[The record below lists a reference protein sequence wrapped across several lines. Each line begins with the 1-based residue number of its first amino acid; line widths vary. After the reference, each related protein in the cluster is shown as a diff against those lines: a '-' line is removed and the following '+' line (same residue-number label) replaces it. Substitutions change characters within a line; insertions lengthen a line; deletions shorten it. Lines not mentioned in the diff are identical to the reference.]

1 MGTTHAFTPLTIKH
15 TSFKKKFSIM
25 KHVIIFTIALF
36 AICTTSFAALPST
49 AQWNTPCPTN
59 TVELP
64 AGTIVYLE
72 LTEMLESGKATVG
85 QIINFRVKADVVIDG
100 NIVIRTNAVAIGRVE
115 LIETTTFN
123 HPEEITIVLT
133 AVQCV
138 DGAMTALHAGNQTF
152 KGRYANEQV
161 IVQPGRGFAANIMN
175 NTKVKV

>member
-1 MGTTHAFTPLTIKH
+1 
-15 TSFKKKFSIM
+15 M

-36 AICTTSFAALPST
+36 AICTTSFAAQPCT
-49 AQWNTPCPTN
+49 EQWNTPCPTN

-72 LTEMLESGKATVG
+72 LTEMVESGKATVA
-85 QIINFRVKADVVIDG
+85 QVINFRVKADVVIDG

-133 AVQCV
+133 AVQCA
-138 DGAMTALHAGNQTF
+138 DGTMTALHAGNQTF
-152 KGRYANEQV
+152 KGRYPNEQV
-161 IVQPGRGFAANIMN
+161 IVQPGRAFVANIMN
-175 NTKVKV
+175 NTKVEIKK